1 MLVDRNAVEA
11 ELGGELELV
20 EIAVVELVP
29 LLRIEVAVRQDH
41 PGGAILVGV
50 GHVQVGIG
58 HEMKHEDF
66 HRRLPHV
73 FLAVDDCT
81 WLGMF
86 YQRRRPSLRRR
97 GARATVE
104 SHSRCNSVWASFA
117 AKAIFAR
124 HLAGPTAGPIAS
136 KWSWHARSRPRPFE
150 DK

>member
-1 MLVDRNAVEA
+1 MLIDGYAVET

-41 PGGAILVGV
+41 PGGTMLVGEV
-50 GHVQVGIG
+50 HVQIGIG

-73 FLAVDDCT
+73 FLAADDCT

-86 YQRRRPSLRRR
+86 YQRRADLRFRAQRWSRIRAATAHRPASQVKPFLRS
-97 GARATVE
+97 TL
-104 SHSRCNSVWASFA
+104 
-117 AKAIFAR
+117 
-124 HLAGPTAGPIAS
+124 LAQPPT
-136 KWSWHARSRPRPFE
+136 R
-150 DK
+150 